1 MREMETRNLP
11 GVVEF
16 RASEKGIGRLT
27 GYAAVFGKLSQN
39 LGGFVE
45 QVASGAFNKSLKDRA
60 PVMARFNHEN
70 NFLLGTTENG
80 TLTLSA
86 DRTGLRYVVDLP
98 DTMAG
103 RDVKALAERGDLRY
117 SSFAFQTVEDSWD
130 LTPDGF
136 PLRTLKVVRL
146 IDVAPVTDPA
156 YRDTSTGMRSLAGHL
171 GLPLE
176 QVRAAADAGDLRPLL
191 CGEAGLATPDQDAAL
206 EQLALLRRKL
216 ALLAE

>member
-1 MREMETRNLP
+1 METRPLP

-16 RASEKGIGRLT
+16 RASDRGIGKLT

-45 QVASGAFNKSLKDRA
+45 KVASGAFNKTLKDGA
-60 PVMARFNHEN
+60 PVFARFNHEN
-70 NFLLGTTENG
+70 NLLLGTTESG

-86 DRTGLRYVVDLP
+86 DRTGLRYVVELP
-98 DTMAG
+98 DTSAG

-117 SSFAFQTVEDSWD
+117 SSFAFQTVEDAWD

-156 YRDTSTGMRSLAGHL
+156 YRDTTTGMRSLAGHL
-171 GLPLE
+171 HLKFE
-176 QVRAAADAGDLRPLL
+176 DVREAAAVGDLRPLFRAEVL
-191 CGEAGLATPDQDAAL
+191 RASGEDAKATTA
-206 EQLALLRRKL
+206 QLALLRRRL
-216 ALLAE
+216 DLMAD